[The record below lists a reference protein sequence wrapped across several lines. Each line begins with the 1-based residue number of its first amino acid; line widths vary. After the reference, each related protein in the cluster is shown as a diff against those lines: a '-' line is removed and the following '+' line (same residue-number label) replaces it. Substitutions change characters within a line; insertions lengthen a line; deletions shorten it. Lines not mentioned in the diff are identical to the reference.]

1 MNDNNTSVLTGI
13 LQVQTKDELQE
24 IGEFFGVQLRASDRK
39 AAMVHR
45 LEMAFRTD
53 TLRCLKCLPF
63 YELRILQ
70 QLIAQGKGVRRLIP
84 ETLPHIFTYLF
95 GLLENENASGDQ
107 GLVMRLYLKDEIFAL
122 FAPVIDT
129 AVKEVEESGRAELE
143 HFLWGCM
150 TVYGL
155 LSMGELVNL
164 RREFYPEEDL
174 RIIYTFLDT
183 YAPLYYVADDYY
195 EFLMYPDLHR
205 LNLISA
211 QEARRF
217 YGHELAKVPLDDIL
231 AAGRTTPY
239 NYPYA
244 GRPEGRAL
252 AAALDTVG
260 LRGDAGALRMHWIWW
275 DKQNEGGDIRGFH
288 DLVQRILDDAR
299 ADGFESEQRL
309 VGAITDYSNAIPTW
323 VFRGRSS
330 DEMMKEERTHLK
342 PLPSGSGAPVAGSRS
357 AAVGGPSS
365 LPGLG
370 LGFDSGF
377 GSVPRV
383 GRNDP
388 CPCGSGL
395 KYKNCHG
402 KWES

>member
-45 LEMAFRTD
+45 LEKAFRTD

-107 GLVMRLYLKDEIFAL
+107 GPVMRLYLKDEIFAL

-217 YGHELAKVPLDDIL
+217 YGHKLAD
-231 AAGRTTPY
+231 
-239 NYPYA
+239 
-244 GRPEGRAL
+244 
-252 AAALDTVG
+252 
-260 LRGDAGALRMHWIWW
+260 
-275 DKQNEGGDIRGFH
+275 
-288 DLVQRILDDAR
+288 
-299 ADGFESEQRL
+299 FE
-309 VGAITDYSNAIPTW
+309 
-323 VFRGRSS
+323 
-330 DEMMKEERTHLK
+330 
-342 PLPSGSGAPVAGSRS
+342 
-357 AAVGGPSS
+357 
-365 LPGLG
+365 
-370 LGFDSGF
+370 
-377 GSVPRV
+377 
-383 GRNDP
+383 
-388 CPCGSGL
+388 
-395 KYKNCHG
+395 
-402 KWES
+402 